1 MLKCSL
7 AACSWKLNGK
17 ELTSPLEK
25 VTLIDQNL
33 RKIIQW
39 SKTQLLGMFV
49 SGILLNAGNTKLKRN

>member
-1 MLKCSL
+1 MLKCTL

-25 VTLIDQNL
+25 VTPIDQNL
-33 RKIIQW
+33 TKVIQW

-49 SGILLNAGNTKLKRN
+49 SGIALNANNTKLERN